1 MDLRKNLWVGLLG
14 ISLIASLG
22 IVRPG
27 AWAQESL
34 PFSPEAPP
42 TSKPVNTP
50 EMREAGKKIYLQ
62 RCLPCHGEKG
72 ASDGAAAVYLD
83 PRPRDFTL
91 GLFKMKTTIGEAPPT
106 EEDHFRIVTRGI
118 PGSAMP
124 SWKALLSE
132 EQRWQVIFYERT
144 FSPEF
149 EKAASAKVVVVPQEP
164 PMTPESIK
172 AGDDIFHD
180 SAKAGCFVCHGTEGR
195 GDGPLARALRD
206 KQGNPVLPRDLT
218 QSWLYKG
225 GNEAKHIF
233 TRITTGIF
241 FSGMPSFA
249 EKLTEA
255 ERWNVAHYV
264 KSIQKNLKDFKDVV
278 MKPIKI
284 AGEISLDPNDK
295 SWEGVNYFDVPMS
308 GQVTLPPRLQTPTVD
323 LMTVRVVYND
333 KEIGFHLEWDDRFQD
348 VEHTE
353 PPPHE
358 KKAANSYET
367 YPVLYP
373 AENRPTGYRD
383 GVAIQMAV
391 KIPNSPEL
399 PHFVLGQ
406 SGKPV
411 NLWHWKADW
420 NEDASRKTPVEFL
433 LSNGP
438 KSAAAPMKDQV
449 VMGKGVFSNGRWRV
463 VMKRPLASSDPA
475 TMTPIEPGAFVPI
488 SFHAWDGF
496 NGEVGLQR
504 SISSWYY
511 VLIEKKIPPSAYGK
525 AIGWVLAAVGL
536 ELFLVRKAKSGQM

>member
-1 MDLRKNLWVGLLG
+1 MRILSGLFLILVSLLG
-14 ISLIASLG
+14 VYS
-22 IVRPG
+22 G
-27 AWAQESL
+27 AVAQESL
-34 PFSPEAPP
+34 PFVPEEPPTNKIAKTPEAIA
-42 TSKPVNTP
+42 
-50 EMREAGKKIYLQ
+50 AGKKIYTQ

-132 EQRWQVIFYERT
+132 EERWQVIYYERT

-172 AGDDIFHD
+172 AGNDIFHD
-180 SAKAGCFVCHGTEGR
+180 AGKAGCFVCHGMEGR

-206 KQGNPVLPRDLT
+206 KMGNPVLPRDLT
-218 QSWLYKG
+218 KSWLYKG
-225 GNEAKHIF
+225 GNETKHIF

-241 FSGMPSFA
+241 FSGMPSFE

-278 MKPIKI
+278 MKPVKI
-284 AGEISLDPNDK
+284 AGEISLDPDDK
-295 SWEGVNYFDVPMS
+295 SWEGVGYFDVPMS
-308 GQVTLPPRLQTPTVD
+308 GQVTLPPRLQTPMVD

-333 KEIGFHLEWDDRFQD
+333 KEIGFHLEWDDRFKD

-353 PPPHE
+353 PPPSE
-358 KKAANSYET
+358 KKPANAYET

-391 KIPNSPEL
+391 KIPNSAEL

-411 NLWHWKADW
+411 NVWHWKSDW
-420 NEDASRKTPVEFL
+420 NEDAARPTAVEFL

-438 KSAAAPMKDQV
+438 KSEATPMKDQV
-449 VMGKGVFSNGRWRV
+449 VMGKGKFENGRWRV
-463 VMKRPLASSDPA
+463 VMKRPLASSDPSK
-475 TMTPIEPGAFVPI
+475 MTPIEPGAFVPV

-511 VLIEKKIPPSAYGK
+511 VLIEKKIPASVYGK
-525 AIGWVLAAVGL
+525 AIGWMLAAIGL
-536 ELFLVRKAKSGQM
+536 EFFLVKKAKSGKM